1 MKRYIPSSEQK
12 ITHEGNVGIWWFYN
26 NKVIG
31 EGCPVSDGVDDR
43 GYIQF
48 SLTDNHITMQE
59 KVIREQLPE
68 AIELISKGYRSIE
81 RGRVV
86 YDLRSQVYEI
96 ICSHTLAS
104 DENAIRLIAEEL
116 SKKGLYKD
124 IPFLNGGLFEPH
136 NDDCYN
142 YTTHQ
147 GEIGT
152 LQIKNNWFI
161 KLFSVFEEYNFT
173 IVSF

>member
-1 MKRYIPSSEQK
+1 MKRYIPSSKQK

-48 SLTDNHITMQE
+48 SLTDNHITLWE

-68 AIELISKGYRSIE
+68 AIDLISKGYRSIE

-104 DENAIRLIAEEL
+104 DENAIKLIAKEF
-116 SKKGLYKD
+116 D
-124 IPFLNGGLFEPH
+124 IEDLRYDVIPSSHYYIPT
-136 NDDCYN
+136 
-142 YTTHQ
+142 YT
-147 GEIGT
+147 GNPT
-152 LQIKNNWFI
+152 LD
-161 KLFSVFEEYNFT
+161 NFDYGD
-173 IVSF
+173 